1 MDYKIIYEDDS
12 ELSDFE
18 ALNKGFRRDVVL
30 LVGQKI
36 IRLYIVDFVRF
47 CQDYE
52 EEMQN
57 DGFYIDEPNTIIVP
71 EVTKTVIEHKISKL
85 YQLGF
90 FSECI

>member
-36 IRLYIVDFVRF
+36 IRLYIVDFVRL

-52 EEMQN
+52 C
-57 DGFYIDEPNTIIVP
+57 Y
-71 EVTKTVIEHKISKL
+71 
-85 YQLGF
+85 
-90 FSECI
+90 

>member
-18 ALNKGFRRDVVL
+18 ALNKGYRKDVIL
-30 LVGQKI
+30 LIGQKK
-36 IRLYIVDFVRF
+36 IRLYIIDFVRL

-57 DGFYIDEPNTIIVP
+57 EGFYTDEPNTIIVP
-71 EVTKTVIEHKISKL
+71 EVNKTVIEQKISRL
-85 YQLGF
+85 YQSGF
-90 FSECI
+90 FSKCI